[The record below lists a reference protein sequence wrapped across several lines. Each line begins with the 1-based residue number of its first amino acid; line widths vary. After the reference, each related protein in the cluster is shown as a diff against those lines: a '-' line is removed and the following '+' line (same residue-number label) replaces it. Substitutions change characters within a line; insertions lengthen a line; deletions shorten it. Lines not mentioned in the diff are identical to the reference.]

1 MMRQTPTDFEKAER
15 LKAQRKKAQ
24 TCLILATKVLLVDY
38 GVCVFARRVKP
49 VTVTFKDDPLTP
61 EGVGVFVLTLD
72 TVGVLSVKKDGQI
85 LARSLPIVP
94 GNWPQLDTTC
104 KLPRWLV

>member
-1 MMRQTPTDFEKAER
+1 MKFKPLTDFEKAQR
-15 LKAQRKKAQ
+15 QKAQAILSAAAKAL
-24 TCLILATKVLLVDY
+24 TVDY
-38 GVCVFARRVKP
+38 GVCVFARQAKP
-49 VTVTFKDDPLTP
+49 FTVTLKDPQAP

-72 TVGVLSVKKDGQI
+72 TVGVLTVKKDGQI
-85 LARSLPIVP
+85 LARSLPIAP